1 MLKSKGQRMVIS
13 GGLII
18 FLLMGFYPPWREFLN
33 YGQGQKITES
43 VSYSF
48 IVDPPQPKNPRRLYY
63 IEIDW
68 SRLIIEWICVVV
80 FTIGIVF
87 LVGSRPKKLNS
98 PGFR

>member
-1 MLKSKGQRMVIS
+1 M
-13 GGLII
+13 GL
-18 FLLMGFYPPWREFLN
+18 YPPWREVIN
-33 YGQGQKITES
+33 SGQGLKITEG

-48 IVDPPQPKNPRRLYY
+48 INDPPQPKNSRRLYY

-68 SRLIIEWICVVV
+68 SRLIIGWICVVV

>member
-1 MLKSKGQRMVIS
+1 MLKSKGQRTVIL
-13 GGLII
+13 GGLIL
-18 FLLMGFYPPWREFLN
+18 FLLMGLYPPWREVLN
-33 YGQGQKITES
+33 YGQGQIISQS
-43 VSYSF
+43 VSYASIF
-48 IVDPPQPKNPRRLYY
+48 NPPELKKTYKPYS

-68 SRLIIEWICVVV
+68 SRLVIEWICVVV